1 MENRRAL
8 LLRLIST
15 FIQRHCP
22 CFAHEDLEQAAQQN
36 GAIRDKDFA
45 CEGAEG
51 REAVDRAE
59 EQTRGQTRWQLGQ
72 GLFLQYLACGPLPT
86 TKERS
91 SSLYL
96 RRMDETL
103 KPGKHNPKQPFWL
116 PGNGDASSRWNSTSL
131 TYRAVF
137 LHTSF

>member
-1 MENRRAL
+1 MENHRAL

-15 FIQRHCP
+15 FIQQHCP

-45 CEGAEG
+45 CEGLSQKTGKQLIIPRSKLEDKHDGSRLEG
-51 REAVDRAE
+51 KDDGSIEWETSCRTE

-72 GLFLQYLACGPLPT
+72 GLFLRYLACQPLPT
-86 TKERS
+86 TEERS
-91 SSLYL
+91 SSLHL

-103 KPGKHNPKQPFWL
+103 
-116 PGNGDASSRWNSTSL
+116 
-131 TYRAVF
+131 
-137 LHTSF
+137 